1 MMLLALMTWLP
12 WLLLGAGGLFLGF
25 RAVRA
30 FERRGA
36 ASSELTALRERLQ
49 FLEDTVAEHGVEL
62 QRVADG
68 QAFTQRLLS
77 ERTGSA
83 GNATHSE
90 R

>member
-12 WLLLGAGGLFLGF
+12 WLL
-25 RAVRA
+25 
-30 FERRGA
+30 
-36 ASSELTALRERLQ
+36 
-49 FLEDTVAEHGVEL
+49 L